1 MNYYLE
7 NNPELR
13 SDSEQYEQEQCDSA
27 RSDDDKELIQLAMQE
42 KSAKHKE
49 HIREQQIE
57 RNKNG
62 NH

>member
-1 MNYYLE
+1 MSE
-7 NNPELR
+7 
-13 SDSEQYEQEQCDSA
+13 SEQYQQDQCDSA
-27 RSDDDKELIQLAMQE
+27 RSDDDKKLIQLAMQE

-49 HIREQQIE
+49 RINEQQIE